1 MASEGAEAS
10 AQADLDLARRARRGD
25 TAAFDRL
32 VLRFQGPVHR
42 FCWRML
48 RSPHAQDMTQETFVR
63 AFVHFDRFD
72 PERPLLP
79 WLLAIARR
87 LCLDLLRRE
96 QVMVKTEASDAVGEP
111 SPNPERHASLREE
124 VARLE
129 RALADLDEGPR
140 SAIFL
145 FHLEELSYRD
155 IAAALEVPI
164 GTVMTWLHRGR
175 AQLKEALRDV
185 PACAGASAPPPL
197 ESAV

>member
-1 MASEGAEAS
+1 MAGEEGQASEQAE
-10 AQADLDLARRARRGD
+10 LELARRARRGD
-25 TAAFDRL
+25 TRAFDRL

-42 FCWRML
+42 LCWRML
-48 RSPHAQDMTQETFVR
+48 RSPHAQDVTQETFVR

-72 PERPLLP
+72 PERPVLP

-96 QVMVKTEASDAVGEP
+96 QVMAKAESVEAVSEP
-111 SPNPERHASLREE
+111 SDPERRALIREE

-129 RALADLDEGPR
+129 HALAELDEGPR

-175 AQLKEALRDV
+175 AQLKQALRDV
-185 PACAGASAPPPL
+185 PAGTGAPAPPPP
-197 ESAV
+197 ESQL